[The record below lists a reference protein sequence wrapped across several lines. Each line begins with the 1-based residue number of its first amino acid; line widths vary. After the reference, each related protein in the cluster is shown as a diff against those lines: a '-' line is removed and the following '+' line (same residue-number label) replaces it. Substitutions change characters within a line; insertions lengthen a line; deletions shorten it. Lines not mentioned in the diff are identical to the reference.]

1 MAKIVGIGNS
11 LVDILVQI
19 ESDSTL
25 AELGLPKGSMNHVS
39 ESRLSE
45 IRSRLLSLSCVRA
58 SGGSAAN
65 TMKALAGLGTESAFV
80 GKIAGDEPGRFYESD
95 LKVRGVEP
103 RFVHTQEGNSG
114 IAATFISPDGQRT
127 FATYLGVSGT
137 LCAADVA
144 EGALRGADYLYM
156 EGYLVQNH
164 ALVLHTLALA
174 KQLGLTVCLDLASY
188 NIVEADR
195 DFFHQMLADYVDI
208 VFANSEEATA
218 FTGLKPTDAVSE
230 LARLCSIAVVKLGAD
245 GACAESNGESCRVP
259 ALSVP
264 KVVDTTG
271 AGDCFAAGFLH
282 ALTKKEDLRE
292 CLDEGTR
299 IAAQII
305 QVIGATLPK

>member
-1 MAKIVGIGNS
+1 MVGIGNS

-19 ESDSTL
+19 ESDSIL
-25 AELGLPKGSMNHVS
+25 AALGLPKGSMNHID
-39 ESRLSE
+39 EARLGE
-45 IRSRLLSLSCVRA
+45 LRSGLSSLSCVCA

-65 TMKALAGLGTESAFV
+65 TMKALASLGTPCAFV
-80 GKIAGDEPGRFYESD
+80 GKIAGDEPGCFYERD
-95 LKVRGVEP
+95 LRARGVET

-114 IAATFISPDGQRT
+114 IAITFVSPDGQRT

-137 LCAADVA
+137 LCAADVT
-144 EGALRGADYLYM
+144 EGALRGAGYLYM

-195 DFFHQMLADYVDI
+195 DFFHQILADYVDI

-245 GACAESNGESCRVP
+245 GACAESNGEFCQVP

-282 ALTKKEDLRE
+282 ALLGGNTLPD
-292 CLDEGTR
+292 CL
-299 IAAQII
+299 AAGSRLAARII
-305 QVIGATLPK
+305 QVMGATLPDK